1 MPDATEVTNP
11 ESNPQNPNSDLSSRV
26 AALEAKIN
34 RKDQKSN
41 RLGSLGVLL
50 GAIAT
55 FLALPSLF
63 LSSKSLL
70 FPGPHTTLKEPDLQI
85 QYEPTSMGLTFTV
98 GIAASNDGNRDDIF
112 HTPEASLVT
121 ASGKELRADNVVFI
135 DERDQPLKPPLIV
148 NPGTLKILVS
158 PTFRYSLSDAD
169 SDKTAESLQI
179 SFPRDRG
186 SVVKTRVCFKL
197 GSKDLK
203 EASPPGYGLS
213 SSECAQ
219 VMK

>member
-1 MPDATEVTNP
+1 MPDATVTNQ
-11 ESNPQNPNSDLSSRV
+11 SAANSDSDHLSSRV

-34 RKDQKSN
+34 RKDQKSS

-50 GAIAT
+50 GAMAT
-55 FLALPSLF
+55 LLALPSLF
-63 LSSKSLL
+63 LSSKGLL

-85 QYEPTSMGLTFTV
+85 RYEPTSMGLTFTV

-112 HTPEASLVT
+112 HTPEASLET
-121 ASGKELRADNVVFI
+121 ASGKQLPADNVVFI
-135 DERDQPLKPPLIV
+135 GENDQPLKPPVII

-158 PTFRYSLSDAD
+158 PTFRYSLADAD
-169 SDKTAESLQI
+169 SDKAAKSLQI
-179 SFPRDRG
+179 SFPRERG
-186 SVVKTRVCFKL
+186 SVVKTQVCFKL

-213 SSECAQ
+213 SSECTK
-219 VMK
+219 VTK